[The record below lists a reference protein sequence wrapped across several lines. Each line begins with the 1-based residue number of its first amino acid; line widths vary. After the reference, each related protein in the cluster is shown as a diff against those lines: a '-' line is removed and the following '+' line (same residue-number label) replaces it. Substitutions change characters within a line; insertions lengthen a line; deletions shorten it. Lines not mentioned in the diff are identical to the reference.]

1 MISRRDVVVAGI
13 TIIAVVTFAQTSL
26 KPAMHS
32 CVFRW
37 EDLKAE
43 PTKAGARREVFD
55 ERTATMDRLECHVT
69 TLNPGE
75 APHAGH
81 HHPEEELVFI
91 REGTMEIIQNTTT
104 NRVGP
109 GAVIFE
115 ASNEYHSLR
124 NVGQTTAMYYVV
136 KLYPP
141 GLVKPKAE

>member
-1 MISRRDVVVAGI
+1 MITRRDVAVAGLTALAVVAW
-13 TIIAVVTFAQTSL
+13 AQTTEKPVL
-26 KPAMHS
+26 KSA
-32 CVFRW
+32 VFRW
-37 EDLKAE
+37 ESLTAV
-43 PTKAGARREVFD
+43 PTRVGARREVFD

-81 HHPEEELVFI
+81 QHPEEELVFI
-91 REGTMEIIQNTTT
+91 REGTIESVQNSTT

-124 NVGQTTAMYYVV
+124 NVGQTTATYYVV
-136 KLYPP
+136 KFFPP
-141 GLVKPKAE
+141 GLVKAKAE